1 MNLILLRS
9 AMRQFG
15 LAKVASTARA
25 LRREESPLQ
34 DTLPAAAACIGTKL
48 AAFRLKQASTQ
59 AGLDALESVLDDP
72 TEKTASDHAP
82 ASRTTVAL
90 YSEMVRTQKLA
101 EVLPEAD
108 LASQRLALWNSFKV
122 AAEKDS
128 EGPVAGLAKI
138 ALKMWADHEDA
149 GYKTASSRA
158 DREALAT
165 SFASA
170 LLVDVAAEKLAEERH
185 LDANDLAKIA
195 SLNAESAL
203 EDLYALTK
211 HAFNVR
217 DMAGRLGQF
226 AYENPE
232 ATGAMALAPVGAA
245 LGAWDDKDNRLRG
258 AAAGGAGG
266 AALGAVGGHAFRHY
280 RDHSTQG
287 FRDGLDAF
295 DAASA
300 AYHADRAQRAVASG
314 DAAAA
319 GAKLQMRPGQ
329 GVGGFTRPDAPPS
342 GPGPE
347 VGYGLGHQPSDWRP
361 DFQPGAFDG
370 PVPDVVP
377 PRGMP
382 TDSSGVQ
389 QVPLSVMQAGQG
401 LNPQAQAALK
411 RYVGVNL
418 KKRGP

>member
-1 MNLILLRS
+1 VNLILLRS

-48 AAFRLKQASTQ
+48 AAFRLKQANTQ

-101 EVLPEAD
+101 EVLPEAG
-108 LASQRLALWNSFKV
+108 LAPQRLALWNSFKV

-170 LLVDVAAEKLAEERH
+170 LLVDVAAEKLAEEGH

-203 EDLYALTK
+203 EDLYAITK

-287 FRDGLDAF
+287 FREGLDAF

-300 AYHADRAQRAVASG
+300 AYHASR
-314 DAAAA
+314 
-319 GAKLQMRPGQ
+319 
-329 GVGGFTRPDAPPS
+329 
-342 GPGPE
+342 
-347 VGYGLGHQPSDWRP
+347 
-361 DFQPGAFDG
+361 
-370 PVPDVVP
+370 VPDGAHSPVAP
-377 PRGMP
+377 QHFTEAMRQRGEGDHSPVAPQHFTEAMRARETLGEAP
-382 TDSSGVQ
+382 GYIPNGAEGPDMNSPQIQKFLARQEAAKRLAAQGGV
-389 QVPLSVMQAGQG
+389 
-401 LNPQAQAALK
+401 PQAPAAPAPQAPAAPDPLAALK
-411 RYVGVNL
+411 ARFN
-418 KKRGP
+418 RNGP